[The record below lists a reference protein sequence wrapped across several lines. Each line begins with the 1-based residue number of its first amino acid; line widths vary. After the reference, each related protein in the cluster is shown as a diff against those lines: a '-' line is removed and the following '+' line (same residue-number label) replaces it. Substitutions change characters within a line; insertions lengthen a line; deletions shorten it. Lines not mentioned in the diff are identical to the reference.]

1 MSCKRLYP
9 SEESFGFLF
18 RFYFDFVA
26 TTEMKC
32 GLKKK
37 EELMTENNKMKQLM
51 LYPCG

>member
-18 RFYFDFVA
+18 RFYFYFVA
-26 TTEMKC
+26 TTEIKC
-32 GLKKK
+32 GLKK